1 MKLSAAI
8 GRYVEVKQSFGISFK
23 RGERVLRA
31 LSRQVGGVPVRS
43 VTKWQVLNFLD
54 GARTSN
60 VAWMMKYRM
69 LKAFFEYWMA
79 RNEVSELPIPRS
91 RPVTPRAFT
100 PYVYSVSELR
110 KLLRCTSLRRRA
122 ACREIDSYTLR
133 TVLLF
138 LYGTGARVNE
148 ALAMRQGDIDARNGM
163 ITLRR
168 PNTDVTRTIP
178 IGPSLLR
185 LLRIYLKSTIRS
197 KTETRNFF
205 ARKDG
210 QPISIRALV
219 RAFRVL
225 RCKAG
230 ISRHDGIPR
239 QPRMK
244 DLRHT
249 FAVHC
254 LNKWLKERR
263 DLRSM
268 LPILGAYLGHVSLN
282 SSEAYLSVTP
292 GRFWKQ
298 LSRLSHRTLSA
309 SSL

>member
-8 GRYVEVKQSFGISFK
+8 TRYIEVKQSFGISFK
-23 RGERVLRA
+23 EGARVLHA
-31 LSRQVGGVPVRS
+31 FSRQIGDVPVRS
-43 VTKWQVLNFLD
+43 VTKWQLLGFLN

-60 VAWMMKYRM
+60 VAWMMKYRT

-79 RNEVSELPIPRS
+79 RNEVSELPMPRS
-91 RPVTPRAFT
+91 RTATPRAFA
-100 PYVYSVSELR
+100 PYIYSVTELR
-110 KLLRCTSLRRRA
+110 KLLRCTSFRRKA
-122 ACREIDSYTLR
+122 AYREIHSYTLR

-148 ALAMRQGDIDARNGM
+148 ALAMTRGDLDARNGT

-168 PNTDVTRTIP
+168 PNTAVRRTVP
-178 IGPSLLR
+178 IGPNLISLLR
-185 LLRIYLKSTIRS
+185 VYLKSTFQS
-197 KTETRNFF
+197 ECGTQTFF

-219 RAFRVL
+219 RAFRAL
-225 RCKAG
+225 RRKAG
-230 ISRHDGIPR
+230 ISRRDGIPR
-239 QPRMK
+239 EPRMK

-254 LNKWLKERR
+254 LNAWLKEGR

-292 GRFWKQ
+292 ERFWGQ
-298 LSRLSHRTLSA
+298 LSRLSHRTLKV